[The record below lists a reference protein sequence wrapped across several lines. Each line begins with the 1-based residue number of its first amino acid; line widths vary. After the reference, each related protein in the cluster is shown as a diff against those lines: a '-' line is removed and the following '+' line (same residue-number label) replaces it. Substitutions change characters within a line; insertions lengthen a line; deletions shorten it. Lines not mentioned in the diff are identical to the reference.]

1 MKMKKAVLFLLL
13 MLTTSITAIAQ
24 TGDFYYIDALK
35 IFNGEAQLRS
45 IADKGYTL
53 LTEAEGFTHDIYYTK
68 GDVHI
73 ADNLQWYGTG
83 SLVIVNQKGGKVV
96 AMDVLYSDPN
106 SIGTTADEITY
117 SRIDSKG
124 VTENDDFKVFKFAK
138 DDLDIRLYLPKDNA
152 KRMASLHIE
161 RRGALE

>member
-1 MKMKKAVLFLLL
+1 MDKNKK
-13 MLTTSITAIAQ
+13 
-24 TGDFYYIDALK
+24 
-35 IFNGEAQLRS
+35 
-45 IADKGYTL
+45 
-53 LTEAEGFTHDIYYTK
+53 
-68 GDVHI
+68 
-73 ADNLQWYGTG
+73 
-83 SLVIVNQKGGKVV
+83 KGGKVV

-161 RRGALE
+161 RRGTLE